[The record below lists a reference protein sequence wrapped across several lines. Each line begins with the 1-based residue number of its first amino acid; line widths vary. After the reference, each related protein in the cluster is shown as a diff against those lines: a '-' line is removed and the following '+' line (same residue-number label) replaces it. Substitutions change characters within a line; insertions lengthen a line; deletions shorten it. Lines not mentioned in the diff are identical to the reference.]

1 MIPRLSRL
9 LHWAEG
15 YIIILCCSTTIFCF
29 HSERNFDALQDCIC
43 LRSKQLVLLRCIH
56 SLRLQRDLDIKT
68 QSWGSRTTVTT
79 NRHIIASS
87 GTKSSKQ
94 LCNHVSMYPT
104 SAILLTAAIGL
115 ISTANAHI
123 KLSSPVPYG
132 KSTLN
137 NSPLAADGSDFPCK
151 QRPGV
156 YALEGALEQNTMQ
169 IGQPQTL
176 AFIGGA
182 THGGGSCQVSITEDK
197 EPTKDSKWSV
207 IHSIEGGCPAA
218 TDGNLSGDP
227 ESTGTTDFTYKIPD
241 SVKPGQYTLAW
252 TWFNRIGNREMYMDC
267 APINVVAGS
276 QKRHVPHHGSSVA
289 KRAPALPDMFV
300 ANIGNGC
307 STVETQDLKFPN
319 PGESV
324 QKAGSGPL
332 APPVCQNGSGG
343 SPASEEPQP
352 PAESS
357 PADSGVEP
365 GEFQET
371 AVVIVNVAPTTTPSS
386 APTSAPAPS
395 KPAAP
400 VATTTPGSAP
410 APAPTP
416 ASAPAPSA
424 GSSGTNNSSAAGGC
438 TAPGQSVCSPDG
450 SQIGTCDANN
460 RVTFVNVAPGTI
472 CKGGYMVAAK
482 RSARFAR
489 GHVRRG
495 HSFGRW

>member
-1 MIPRLSRL
+1 MYL
-9 LHWAEG
+9 
-15 YIIILCCSTTIFCF
+15 
-29 HSERNFDALQDCIC
+29 
-43 LRSKQLVLLRCIH
+43 
-56 SLRLQRDLDIKT
+56 T
-68 QSWGSRTTVTT
+68 Q
-79 NRHIIASS
+79 
-87 GTKSSKQ
+87 
-94 LCNHVSMYPT
+94 
-104 SAILLTAAIGL
+104 AILLAAASGL
-115 ISTANAHI
+115 ISTAHAHM

-176 AFIGGA
+176 SFTGGA

-218 TDGNLSGDP
+218 TEGNLSGDP
-227 ESTGTTDFTYKIPD
+227 ESAVAGVFTYKIPD

-267 APINVVAGS
+267 APINVVAGA
-276 QKRHVPHHGSSVA
+276 QKRHIPPQGQSVA

-307 STVETQDLKFPN
+307 STVETKDLKFPN

-324 QKAGSGPL
+324 QKAGTGPL
-332 APPVCQNGSGG
+332 EPPVCQNGNGG
-343 SPASEEPQP
+343 SPARDEATPPPASS
-352 PAESS
+352 PAES
-357 PADSGVEP
+357 GVEA
-365 GEFQET
+365 GEFEEST
-371 AVVIVNVAPTTTPSS
+371 VVVVNVAPTTAPASAPARAPAPSS
-386 APTSAPAPS
+386 APASAPAPS
-395 KPAAP
+395 QSAAP
-400 VATTTPGSAP
+400 LATTTPVPAP
-410 APAPTP
+410 APAPAP

-424 GSSGTNNSSAAGGC
+424 GSSNSNNSSAPGGGC
-438 TAPGQSVCSPDG
+438 TTPGQSVCSPDG

-460 RVTFVNVAPGTI
+460 RVTFVNVASGTI

-495 HSFGRW
+495 HSLGRW